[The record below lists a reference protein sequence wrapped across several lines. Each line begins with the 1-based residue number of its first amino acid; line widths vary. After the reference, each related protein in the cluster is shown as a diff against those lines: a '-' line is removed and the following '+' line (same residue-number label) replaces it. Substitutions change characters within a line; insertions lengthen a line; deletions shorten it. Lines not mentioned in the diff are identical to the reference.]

1 MAYQEFAYF
10 YDEFNGAADYD
21 ALFAYVTGELKAHGI
36 QDGIVADFGCGTGEL
51 TLMLAQAG
59 YDMIGID
66 VSEEMLSVLRDKAD
80 ALGLPLTNPMLLCQD
95 LLQLDL
101 YGTIRAAVST
111 FDTYNHIGPLENF
124 EKAIA
129 KAAFFMEKD
138 GIFVFDL
145 NTPYKHE
152 KVLSGQ
158 TFDFDEDDAACRW
171 SNRYDPQT
179 GRVDLSIDIH
189 YKDTG
194 EDFHESFSEYSYPLD
209 TVKAL
214 LTRYCPAG
222 QPALDHHGSQA
233 VYTGSRRQPGL
244 TAAPLLREVID
255 SMCETKN
262 ENSSNLLRGI
272 SENGGILFYG
282 IDSTAIVRRM
292 EQLHKTSAVT
302 TAALGRLLTG
312 VAMMGQMLKSDSDS
326 VTVQIKGGG
335 PAGRILAVSNG
346 AGDVKG
352 YVENSIVE
360 LPPRAD
366 GHLNVGA
373 AVGKDGTLDVIRDLG
388 MREPYIGQVP
398 LVSGEIAE
406 DITNYFAIS
415 EQTPT
420 VCALGVLVN
429 PDLTVQCAGGFIVQ
443 LMPGATE
450 DEITRLEK
458 NIGAMPGVTT
468 LLQQGKSIPD
478 ILNMALDGFNPEL
491 LDSTRIDYCCDC
503 SLDRVERTIRS
514 LGKKEVEKLRDE
526 DPIAEVNCQF
536 CGKQYKVDLND
547 LLKNWPDTVEKQ

>member
-1 MAYQEFAYF
+1 MIL
-10 YDEFNGAADYD
+10 DKRADLGHGD
-21 ALFAYVTGELKAHGI
+21 VKKLLF
-36 QDGIVADFGCGTGEL
+36 
-51 TLMLAQAG
+51 
-59 YDMIGID
+59 
-66 VSEEMLSVLRDKAD
+66 SLSV
-80 ALGLPLTNPMLLCQD
+80 PTITSQIVNML
-95 LLQLDL
+95 
-101 YGTIRAAVST
+101 
-111 FDTYNHIGPLENF
+111 YNLVDRVFIGH
-124 EKAIA
+124 
-129 KAAFFMEKD
+129 M
-138 GIFVFDL
+138 
-145 NTPYKHE
+145 
-152 KVLSGQ
+152 
-158 TFDFDEDDAACRW
+158 
-171 SNRYDPQT
+171 
-179 GRVDLSIDIH
+179 
-189 YKDTG
+189 
-194 EDFHESFSEYSYPLD
+194 
-209 TVKAL
+209 
-214 LTRYCPAG
+214 
-222 QPALDHHGSQA
+222 QPA
-233 VYTGSRRQPGL
+233 
-244 TAAPLLREVID
+244 
-255 SMCETKN
+255 ETVGK
-262 ENSSNLLRGI
+262 L
-272 SENGGILFYG
+272 
-282 IDSTAIVRRM
+282 A
-292 EQLHKTSAVT
+292 
-302 TAALGRLLTG
+302 LTG
-312 VAMMGQMLKSDSDS
+312 VGVCLPIIMVISAFASLMAIG
-326 VTVQIKGGG
+326 GAPRGG

-458 NIGAMPGVTT
+458 NIGAMPGITT